1 MWGHYRSAGDKE
13 RLKPC
18 FVPSCKPK
26 IQHTPSGGAFAMCK
40 EWGDAATVKT
50 VTSSVMGMWA
60 SKRSLLFL
68 EAKGLIW
75 VLDKNRKDPVIQDAE
90 HLHFGRWGCSAMLRW
105 HYAALQDQDLEQY
118 RHWVFEH
125 LSLLVLC
132 LNFYDWEWHAG
143 SFLCRVS
150 SGDQADLSLKQRSYS
165 FGEQKKKLLYMEE
178 WLILHLL
185 ENLKKSSVL
194 GFQGFYWNCIYYT
207 DHLYYICRLNWKNST
222 PGRCRVAVL
231 EEITC
236 WYS

>member
-1 MWGHYRSAGDKE
+1 
-13 RLKPC
+13 
-18 FVPSCKPK
+18 
-26 IQHTPSGGAFAMCK
+26 MCK

-50 VTSSVMGMWA
+50 VTSFPSAVMGMWA

-75 VLDKNRKDPVIQDAE
+75 VLDKNRKDPVLQDAE
-90 HLHFGRWGCSAMLRW
+90 HPHFGRWGCSAMLKW
-105 HYAALQDQDLEQY
+105 HYAALQDQDPEQY

-165 FGEQKKKLLYMEE
+165 FEEQKKKLLYMEE

-185 ENLKKSSVL
+185 EKLKKSSVL
-194 GFQGFYWNCIYYT
+194 GYSCIKLSGVLLKL
-207 DHLYYICRLNWKNST
+207 HLLHWSSILYLQTKLKGLNPW
-222 PGRCRVAVL
+222 
-231 EEITC
+231 
-236 WYS
+236 